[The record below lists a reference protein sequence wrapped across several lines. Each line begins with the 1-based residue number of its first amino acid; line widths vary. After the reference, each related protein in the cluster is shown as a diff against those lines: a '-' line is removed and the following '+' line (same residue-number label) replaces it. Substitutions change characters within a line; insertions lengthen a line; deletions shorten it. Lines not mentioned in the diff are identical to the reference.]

1 MTWSHIGR
9 PIVPKEHGAWAVLYG
24 SFLAGVGVT
33 GRVRVPGV
41 LLLVGITAAALANGS
56 LAILVRSAAGPAH
69 AERRRHALA
78 WLLIYTAAAGVALAP
93 LLAVF
98 RMSFLLP
105 FGIGAGLF
113 LVVRAVLLRQ
123 REDRSL
129 AGELLGTAGLSMVG
143 PVAHAVAVGAVQ
155 ATAMVLWLLLF
166 LFFASGVFYVRMRV
180 GGLVAER
187 RGDIPTA
194 TPARRSCLLYHALL
208 LLAIPALLL
217 AGAAPW
223 PVLLAFAPALWRAAA
238 GLGRN
243 DARLDLHRLG
253 WSEVAVATAF
263 VLLLIAAFRLTPLAG

>member
-1 MTWSHIGR
+1 MTWPHIGR

-33 GRVRVPGV
+33 GRVTVPGV
-41 LLLVGITAAALANGS
+41 LLLAGITAAAFANGS
-56 LAILVRSAAGPAH
+56 LAILARSPAGPAH

-78 WLLIYTAAAGVALAP
+78 WLLIYAAAAGGALAP

-105 FGIGAGLF
+105 FGIGAGL
-113 LVVRAVLLRQ
+113 LLIVRALLLRR
-123 REDRSL
+123 REERSL
-129 AGELLGTAGLSMVG
+129 AGELLGAAGLTMVG

-155 ATAMVLWLLLF
+155 ATAMVLWPLLF

-180 GGLVAER
+180 GALAAER
-187 RGDIPTA
+187 RGGVPAA

-208 LLAIPALLL
+208 VVALPVLLL

-243 DARLDLHRLG
+243 EARPDLRRLG
-253 WSEVAVATAF
+253 WSEVAVAGAF
-263 VLLLIAAFRLTPLAG
+263 VLLLIAAFRFTPLAG